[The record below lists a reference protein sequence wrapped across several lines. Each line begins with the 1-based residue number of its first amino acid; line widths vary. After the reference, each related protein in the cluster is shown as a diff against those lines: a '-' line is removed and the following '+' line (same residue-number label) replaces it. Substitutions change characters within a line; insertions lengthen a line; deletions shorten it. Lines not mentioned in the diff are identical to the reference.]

1 MYQTPIIGQS
11 DGGGDQVSVEDL
23 QSQVDEMK
31 RIYDKLAKDLNH
43 KPFDELELVEEP
55 VQKSSNDVKVGKRS
69 AWRGFILYNPTLIF
83 PNSISAY

>member
-11 DGGGDQVSVEDL
+11 DEGGDQVSVEDL

-43 KPFDELELVEEP
+43 KPFDELELVKES
-55 VQKSSNDVKVGKRS
+55 VQSADNVKVGKRS
-69 AWRGFILYNPTLIF
+69 AWRGFILYHLTLTCIK
-83 PNSISAY
+83 